1 MRAASTTS
9 AEGEFAAPTAAP
21 AWNGKQRLT
30 LGAAR
35 GMTPALIRALGRT
48 WRWELPAGVPEGAF
62 TMPPRPAI
70 YVFWH
75 RCILPIA
82 WFARDRGF
90 GVLVSQHFDG
100 ELISQVAERLG
111 YKLFRGSS
119 TRGGQDALLAMTAAL
134 GRGQPIALTVD
145 GPRGPRFQAKGGAIR
160 LAQATGAP
168 IFALHASPRQAWT
181 MRSWDLLQVPK
192 PFTRLRGLWAGPITI
207 AADAGAEEME
217 AQRLAMQATL
227 NELRRQGDFRDAD
240 SGNTRK
246 ETR

>member
-9 AEGEFAAPTAAP
+9 AEGEFAGVTAAP
-21 AWNGKQRLT
+21 AWGGKQRLL

-35 GMTPALIRALGRT
+35 GVTPALIRSLGKT
-48 WRWELPAGVPEGAF
+48 WRWDLPTGVPEGAF
-62 TMPPRPAI
+62 AEPPRPAI

-82 WFARDRGF
+82 WFARDHGF

-111 YKLFRGSS
+111 YRLFRGSS
-119 TRGGQDALLAMTAAL
+119 TRGGQDALLAMTTAL
-134 GRGQPIALTVD
+134 ERGQPIALTVD

-168 IFALHASPRQAWT
+168 IYALHASPRQAWT
-181 MRSWDLLQVPK
+181 LRSWDRMEIPK
-192 PFTRLRGLWAGPITI
+192 PFTRLRGLWAGPITV
-207 AADAGAEEME
+207 AADARAEEME
-217 AQRLAMQATL
+217 AKRLAMQAML
-227 NELRRQGDFRDAD
+227 NGLRQQGDFRDAETAD
-240 SGNTRK
+240 SRK
-246 ETR
+246 ETQ

>member
-1 MRAASTTS
+1 MRSASTTS
-9 AEGEFAAPTAAP
+9 ADGEFVAAAAPN
-21 AWNGKQRLT
+21 WSRKQRRV

-35 GMTPALIRALGRT
+35 RLTPAMIRGLGRS
-48 WRWELPAGVPEGAF
+48 WRWELPGGVPEGAF
-62 TMPPRPAI
+62 TNPPRPAI

-111 YKLFRGSS
+111 YRLFRGSS

-134 GRGQPIALTVD
+134 ERGQPIALTVD
-145 GPRGPRFQAKGGAIR
+145 GPRGPKFQAKGGAIR
-160 LAQATGAP
+160 LAEATGAP
-168 IFALHASPRQAWT
+168 IYALHASPRHAWT
-181 MRSWDLLQVPK
+181 MRSWDQLQVPK
-192 PFTRLRGLWAGPITI
+192 PFTRLRGVWSGPLQVAAG
-207 AADAGAEEME
+207 ASAEEME
-217 AQRLAMQATL
+217 GLRLRMQDML
-227 NELRRQGDFRDAD
+227 NQLRHGSDFEPSESEER
-240 SGNTRK
+240 TK